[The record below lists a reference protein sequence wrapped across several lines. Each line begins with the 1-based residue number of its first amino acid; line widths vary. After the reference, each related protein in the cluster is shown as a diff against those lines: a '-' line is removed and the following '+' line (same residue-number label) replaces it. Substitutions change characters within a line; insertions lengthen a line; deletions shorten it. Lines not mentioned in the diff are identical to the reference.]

1 MLLWEEDGPL
11 EIGFKDGYL
20 VGDRLGEDT
29 GRILGVVDSAA
40 LGKTARGARLGDNVG
55 PLLEYGT
62 STTMGD
68 SFGTILGD
76 DGTTP

>member
-1 MLLWEEDGPL
+1 L
-11 EIGFKDGYL
+11 EIELKYGYL
-20 VGDRLGEDT
+20 VGDRLSEDT
-29 GRILGVVDSAA
+29 GENLGVM
-40 LGKTARGARLGDNVG
+40 GETAWEARLGDNVG